1 MDNTMQTLFNIV
13 VLFAAAMGGWVL
25 KGVHDAIE
33 HLQVADASLTDK
45 VQAIEVLVAGNYVKR
60 DDLDRSIVAIFT
72 KLDRIETK
80 LDLKAD
86 K

>member
-1 MDNTMQTLFNIV
+1 MQNILNITL
-13 VLFAAAMGGWVL
+13 LFATAAGGWVL
-25 KGVHDAIE
+25 KGLHDAIA
-33 HLQVADASLTDK
+33 HLQIADTSLTEK
-45 VQAIEVLVAGNYVKR
+45 VQAIEVLVAGNYVRR
-60 DDLDRSIVAIFT
+60 DDLDRSIVAIFA

>member
-1 MDNTMQTLFNIV
+1 MDTTMQNIFNVV

-33 HLQVADASLTDK
+33 HLQVTDASLATK
-45 VQAIEVLVAGNYVKR
+45 VQEIEVLVAGNYVRR
-60 DDLDRSIVAIFT
+60 DDLDRSITAIFT
-72 KLDRIETK
+72 KLDRIENK
-80 LDLKAD
+80 LDLKVD

>member
-1 MDNTMQTLFNIV
+1 MDTTMQTLFNVV

-33 HLQVADASLTDK
+33 HLQVTDASLATK
-45 VQAIEVLVAGNYVKR
+45 VQEIEVLVAGNYVKR
-60 DDLDRSIVAIFT
+60 DDLDRSITAIFT
-72 KLDRIETK
+72 KLDRIENK
-80 LDLKAD
+80 LDLKVD